1 MDEAET
7 EADTCRRVIT
17 PRLQAAG
24 WDSMPH
30 QLQEQRTI
38 TPGRILFTKNGTKRG
53 KRRRLDYLLRY
64 RPDVPIAVVEAKASY
79 LTAADGMQQAK
90 LYATMLGLK

>member
-7 EADTCRRVIT
+7 EADTWRKVIT

-24 WDSMPH
+24 WDNMPH

-38 TPGRILFTKNGTKRG
+38 TPGRILFTKDGTKRG
-53 KRRRLDYLLRY
+53 KRRRVDYLLRY
-64 RPDVPIAVVEAKASY
+64 RSDVPIAVVEAKASY
-79 LTAADGMQQAK
+79 LMREESVVGGPNPA
-90 LYATMLGLK
+90 